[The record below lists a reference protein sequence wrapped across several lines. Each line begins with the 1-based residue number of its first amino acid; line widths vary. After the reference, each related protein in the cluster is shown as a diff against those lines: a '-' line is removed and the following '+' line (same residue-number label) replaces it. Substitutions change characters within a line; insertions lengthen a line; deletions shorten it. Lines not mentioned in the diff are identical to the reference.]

1 MDGPDAAPGLTDPL
15 PLAQALIRCASVT
28 PADGGAQSALAEMLE
43 RLGFT
48 VHRLRYGEI
57 ENIFARLGNEGPHL
71 CFAGHTDVVPVGTA
85 NWRSDPF
92 GGEVRDGVLYG
103 RGACDMKGAIAAF
116 VSGVAQHLE
125 QGTPT
130 GSISLLITGD
140 EEGPAVD
147 GTVKVLE
154 WMRANDQ
161 IPDFCLVGE
170 PTCPVRL
177 GDMVKIGRR
186 GSVNMKIEVFG
197 TQGHVAYPHRADNPV
212 HRLIRALD
220 ALTSAPVDAG
230 TEWFEASSLQ
240 VTSIDVG
247 NTATN
252 VIPASARAALN
263 IRFNDGHSG
272 ASLTAW
278 VRATVGAVCGPVRPG
293 VLDQRRVV
301 RHQAGADGGDPAPGD
316 PGRDGDR
323 SEARHRGRHVG
334 CAVHRELLPGGGIRS
349 GWRDDAS
356 GRRMCPGRRI
366 ARSRSDLSGHRGGLP
381 GMSQGVATRKS
392 ILVGILRIARGRA
405 DGIDCFGSSPQAISV
420 QPGAA
425 DRVSAGWRSAG
436 GVLRRTAAGA
446 DRPGDDTVRTADA
459 GGRVL

>member
-1 MDGPDAAPGLTDPL
+1 MSESGSAVRLCDPL
-15 PLAQALIRCASVT
+15 PLAQSLIRCASVT
-28 PADGGAQSALAEMLE
+28 PEDAGAQDALAEMLG

-48 VHRLRYGEI
+48 VHRLRYGVI
-57 ENIFARLGNEGPHL
+57 ENLFARLGSGGPHI
-71 CFAGHTDVVPVGTA
+71 CFAGHTDVVPVGAA
-85 NWRSDPF
+85 NWRTDPF

-116 VSGVAQHLE
+116 VAGVAQYLE
-125 QGTPT
+125 RGTPR
-130 GSISLLITGD
+130 GSISFLITGD

-186 GSVNMKIEVFG
+186 GSVNMNLEVHG

-230 TEWFEASSLQ
+230 TDWFEPSSLQ

-247 NTATN
+247 NGATN
-252 VIPASARAALN
+252 VIPAAARAALN

-278 VRATVGAVCGPVRPG
+278 VRATVARYAERFDLEASISGESFVTKPGPLVDILRSAIQGATGIDPK
-293 VLDQRRVV
+293 LDT
-301 RHQAGADGGDPAPGD
+301 
-316 PGRDGDR
+316 
-323 SEARHRGRHVG
+323 
-334 CAVHRELLPGGGIRS
+334 GGGTS
-349 GWRDDAS
+349 DA
-356 GRRMCPGRRI
+356 RFIAQYCP
-366 ARSRSDLSGHRGGLP
+366 
-381 GMSQGVATRKS
+381 VAEFG
-392 ILVGILRIARGRA
+392 LVGATMHQTDERVPVAELRDLARIYR
-405 DGIDCFGSSPQAISV
+405 DIV
-420 QPGAA
+420 AA
-425 DRVSAGWRSAG
+425 FLA
-436 GVLRRTAAGA
+436 
-446 DRPGDDTVRTADA
+446 
-459 GGRVL
+459 